1 MRQTS
6 PIRNTFT
13 LVSDAERGLGQNEFF
28 FVLQPKLRLQQNR
41 LSGFEYLIRW
51 QHPGGGILEPAY
63 FITVVEDSSLAGRF
77 TDLLISRAAQTL
89 VQWKMEGREHL
100 SLAINLSA
108 AELGRKDLPG
118 RLKALFS
125 SLGVRPCRFEIEL
138 TGVVH
143 PDQLDWL
150 VDAIHAVQAI
160 GVRVALD
167 DFGSGFNSLTL
178 LQQLPVDTVKFDR
191 SLIRQVRVNGESQRM
206 VETLVRLTQNHGKRI
221 VLTGLETKEQFA
233 WAKALPDIDIE
244 GQGFFI
250 CEPVEEDYVDDVIC
264 RHEGGAAGKE

>member
-6 PIRNTFT
+6 PIQNTFT

-28 FVLQPKLRLQQNR
+28 FVLQPKMRLQEEK

-51 QHPGGGILEPAY
+51 QHPESGVLEPAY

-77 TDLLISRAAQTL
+77 TDLLISRAVQTL
-89 VQWKMEGREHL
+89 VQWKLNGHEHL

-118 RLKALFS
+118 RLKALFA
-125 SLGVRPCRFEIEL
+125 SLGVSPSRFEIEL

-143 PDQLDWL
+143 PDRLDWL
-150 VDAIHAVQAI
+150 VDVIHAVQAV

-191 SLIRQVRVNGESQRM
+191 SLIRQVLVNDESRRM
-206 VETLVRLTQNHGKRI
+206 VETLVRLARNHGKRI
-221 VLTGLETKEQFA
+221 VLTGLETAEQVA
-233 WAKALPDIDIE
+233 WAKTLPDIE
-244 GQGFFI
+244 AQGYFI
-250 CEPVEEDYVDDVIC
+250 CEPLDEDNVDEVIF
-264 RHEGGAAGKE
+264 RHETKAAKAE

>member
-6 PIRNTFT
+6 PIQNTFT

-28 FVLQPKLRLQQNR
+28 FVLQPKLRLQENR

-51 QHPGGGILEPAY
+51 QHPVSGVLEPAY

-77 TDLLISRAAQTL
+77 TDLLISRAVQTL
-89 VQWKMEGREHL
+89 VRWKMDGREHL

-118 RLKALFS
+118 RLKALFAS
-125 SLGVRPCRFEIEL
+125 FGVSPCRFEIEL

-143 PDQLDWL
+143 PDRLDWL
-150 VDAIHAVQAI
+150 IDVIHAIQAV

-191 SLIRQVRVNGESQRM
+191 SLIRQVAVNGESQRM
-206 VETLVRLTQNHGKRI
+206 VETLVRLAQNHGKRI
-221 VLTGLETKEQFA
+221 ILTGLETEEQFA
-233 WAKALPDIDIE
+233 WARTMPDSE

-250 CEPVEEDYVDDVIC
+250 CEPVEEDDVDDVIC
-264 RHEGGAAGKE
+264 RHEAKAAGAA

>member
-1 MRQTS
+1 MRQIS
-6 PIRNTFT
+6 PVQNALAIVN
-13 LVSDAERGLGQNEFF
+13 DAERGLGQDEFF
-28 FVLQPKLRLQQNR
+28 FVLQPKLRLQENR

-51 QHPGGGILEPAY
+51 QHPESGVLEPVY
-63 FITVVEDSSLAGRF
+63 FISVVEDSSLAGRF
-77 TDLLISRAAQTL
+77 TDLLIARAVQTL
-89 VQWKMEGREHL
+89 VQWKMAGHDDL

-118 RLKALFS
+118 RLKALCT
-125 SLGVRPCRFEIEL
+125 SLGVSPCRFEIEL

-150 VDAIHAVQAI
+150 IDVIQAVQAV

-178 LQQLPVDTVKFDR
+178 LQQLPVDIVKFDR
-191 SLIRQVRVNGESQRM
+191 SLIKQVMVNGESRRM
-206 VETLVRLTQNHGKRI
+206 VETLVRLAQNHGKRI
-221 VLTGLETKEQFA
+221 VLTGLETAEQFA
-233 WAKALPDIDIE
+233 WAKTLPDIE

-250 CEPVEEDYVDDVIC
+250 CEPVDEEEIDGIIF
-264 RHEGGAAGKE
+264 RHTSGAAKEK